1 MSLRDLKTNWIS
13 WDKMSKVNPNR
24 LLQRAEEEF
33 LQGDFQM
40 ALQTYGLLLKDYPGM
55 DEAKVGVFLSDLGTE
70 SAEEAQALFDYYQ
83 LIKEE
88 RENAAD
94 IIDGLIESLS
104 STKMQLSE
112 LLVDPLQEQVEYGEG
127 IRYSD
132 FLDLVESRGSFR
144 KAFED
149 IMFSTKVVITDKDQF
164 IDFVTRLAKEGF
176 DEMALNYLDATTS
189 LFGDDQDVLALYHV
203 VKEAKQ

>member
-1 MSLRDLKTNWIS
+1 MSHRDLKTNWIS
-13 WDKMSKVNPNR
+13 LDKMSKVNPNR

-55 DEAKVGVFLSDLGTE
+55 DEAKVGVYLSDLATE

-94 IIDGLIESLS
+94 IIDGLIESLA
-104 STKMQLSE
+104 STKTQLNE
-112 LLVDPLQEQVEYGEG
+112 LLIDPLQEQVEYGEG

-132 FLDLVESRGSFR
+132 FLDLVKSRGSFK

-164 IDFVTRLAKEGF
+164 IDFVTRLAEEGF

-203 VKEAKQ
+203 VKGSKQ